1 MLKWMYVGLLTSAV
15 YLTLTL
21 ILCLRKARKGRK
33 KAKSK
38 VVLVK
43 AERVDVEAKLTAQ
56 VLHLQNQLS
65 TRGAVSAYLRGAPV
79 SRAEHE
85 ITDQADLHQVIPILH
100 ELERHR
106 SHWPRGRALQRG
118 GRQSEEGSELANLAN
133 N

>member
-1 MLKWMYVGLLTSAV
+1 MYVGLLTSAA

-38 VVLVK
+38 VVTVK
-43 AERVDVEAKLTAQ
+43 AERVDAEAKLTAQ
-56 VLHLQNQLS
+56 VLHLQTQLS

-85 ITDQADLHQVIPILH
+85 ITDPVDLHQVIPILH

-106 SHWPRGRALQRG
+106 TQWPRSRAQQHRR
-118 GRQSEEGSELANLAN
+118 RQSEEGYELANLAN